1 MDWKT
6 TISGF
11 STFLRLEKGLSA
23 HSIDAYVRDVE
34 KLKQFIQSAPE
45 KISLKSIDRE
55 HIEGFLAALY
65 DLELGPNTQ
74 NRILSGLR
82 SFFDYCLLEGIVAQ
96 SPMELI
102 EAPKIRRKIPTI
114 LSVEEMFTLIDA
126 VDVGARHGYRN
137 RAILEVLY
145 GCGLRVSELITLKQS
160 QIFEQAGFLRVHGKN
175 NKERLVPIGDPA
187 LEAIR
192 GYERHERARINVQR
206 EGEDILFLSARGKGL
221 SRQMIFLMI
230 RKLTQQLGWKKKVSP
245 HTFRHS
251 FASHLVEG
259 GADLRAVQEML
270 GHESILTTEI
280 YTHIQKSFLAETLE
294 RFHPLNQ

>member
-1 MDWKT
+1 M
-6 TISGF
+6 
-11 STFLRLEKGLSA
+11 

-34 KLKQFIQSAPE
+34 KLKQFIQNAPE
-45 KISLKSIDRE
+45 NISLRAIDRE
-55 HIEGFLAALY
+55 HIEEFLAALY

-82 SFFDYCLLEGIVAQ
+82 SFFDYCLLEGIVSQ

-102 EAPKIRRKIPTI
+102 EAPKICRKIPTI

-126 VDVGARHGYRN
+126 VDVSARHGYRN

-145 GCGLRVSELITLKQS
+145 GCGLRVSELIALKQS
-160 QIFEQAGFLRVHGKN
+160 QIFEQAGFLRVFGKN

-187 LEAIR
+187 LRAILE
-192 GYERHERARINVQR
+192 YERHERARVHVHR